1 MRTNN
6 RDENVK
12 IAKEAKTL
20 ELQINWC
27 KNEQVRFNEILP

>member
-12 IAKEAKTL
+12 IAKETKTL
-20 ELQINWC
+20 ELQIYWC